1 MQSAKRRGER
11 VAIVK
16 GVKEPVPQQM
26 QGKSQL
32 PVSTKGLG
40 QAQGDAKA
48 GVSQAQEAGS
58 NLASQAKEAG
68 RTGADQ
74 AKAGLNKGLDKVSF
88 SPLPFTQHISSCFAS
103 SHSLVQQ
110 SWSHVLLFSKALILC
125 SHNWYHDTAVDYS
138 TSAQYA
144 VLEHTLGE

>member
-1 MQSAKRRGER
+1 MVVPRDPVGEALQCVQSAKRRGKR

-40 QAQGDAKA
+40 QAQGDAEA

-58 NLASQAKEAG
+58 NLASQATEAG
-68 RTGADQ
+68 RKGADQ
-74 AKAGLNKGLDKVSF
+74 AKAGLNQGLDKVTF
-88 SPLPFTQHISSCFAS
+88 SPLPFAQHISSCKKEAFS
-103 SHSLVQQ
+103 QTHWRNDLD
-110 SWSHVLLFSKALILC
+110 HV
-125 SHNWYHDTAVDYS
+125 T
-138 TSAQYA
+138 
-144 VLEHTLGE
+144 

>member
-11 VAIVK
+11 VAITK

-40 QAQGDAKA
+40 QAQGDIEA
-48 GVSQAQEAGS
+48 GASQAQEAGS

-68 RTGADQ
+68 RKGADQ
-74 AKAGLNKGLDKVSF
+74 AKAGVNQGLDKASF
-88 SPLPFTQHISSCFAS
+88 SLPLFTQNV
-103 SHSLVQQ
+103 SLF
-110 SWSHVLLFSKALILC
+110 VLPPARPMGTTNC
-125 SHNWYHDTAVDYS
+125 
-138 TSAQYA
+138 
-144 VLEHTLGE
+144 